1 METVFK
7 LIQPKKYISEN
18 IKLDFF
24 NDSNLKTCIQQRISP
39 NTEDEFVKHLNN
51 IRGDKQTG
59 TSFSEVTLWALAY
72 FYSEIFKD
80 QIKDNFYTL
89 NHVKGFLDGDN
100 LTSYTAI
107 DELDVEFHKLKNSPY
122 FKHCWL
128 IIQIAWFF
136 NSGKFGGHQYIDYIN
151 HFTTT
156 GKKLP
161 IELYKYDKDHLE
173 KKYTKLSNTTD
184 SMTSSNGYSIV
195 YKWYYYILFLICKEL
210 QLPTDNFIISYND
223 NREYNPLT
231 KSPKQLRGIAP
242 FKIIECDIKNAFPT
256 FIDYE
261 IGSNLRD
268 KVYNNLVVSRRTTR
282 VESKILFSKF
292 CNSGQYNSQEK
303 TIAFFK
309 ECGYTDE
316 QSIQLVKFTH
326 DPVKKFFSFMT
337 RHENI
342 AIGTFVQRNNLHRG
356 GRLHDSIIFIDDKT
370 KPCILTINNNCEFG
384 YKELNRP
391 FIKETFG
398 YGTKRLQ
405 SAYVSSI
412 PRDLVLITR
421 FEGSK
426 SEIKGIK
433 KPFRFY
439 TNHFEYIK
447 ASFNLNDYH
456 NSHLDDT
463 RSYFYSQ
470 LDKMFS
476 TLLYLNKRHLKASEL
491 YLILIHIRVN
501 SNYIFNVRALHNR
514 LRKQGWNKT
523 DVVIEVKDYDQIEM
537 KHFTKRI
544 DYIKELNR
552 ARKIVNTDYNYSNLF
567 SLIQEHISNEDYS
580 YLELD
585 VIGKRKNNGLSFAI
599 LRKYNLLV
607 TGRQRKQRKGVKKD
621 PLYNSTIKSVLIKS
635 MSLPKQQQNS
645 FAIRSIV
652 QYERE
657 LRAYNRFVNNREIT
671 KQLLL
676 VVGELVDRKTDC
688 IIERDEAIINKL
700 KTELYETSIKIR
712 CISEEVGAKLFDDM
726 FLKNENLE
734 IVPNIPEDCD
744 FETDME
750 KSIFNQ
756 VEIEDA
762 YSMGDSFFTEYLKF
776 HKLVNSD
783 IDYSPCLPT
792 KTYHLPEIEF

>member
-7 LIQPKKYISEN
+7 LIHPKKYISEN

-24 NDSNLKTCIQQRISP
+24 NDSNLKTSIQNRISK
-39 NTEDEFVKHLNN
+39 NIEDEFVKHLNN

-59 TSFSEVTLWALAY
+59 TSFSEVTLLALAY

-89 NHVKGFLDGDN
+89 NHVKAFLDGDN

-107 DELDVEFHKLKNSPY
+107 DELDVEFHKLKNTPY

-128 IIQIAWFF
+128 IIQSAWFF
-136 NSGKFGGHQYIDYIN
+136 NSDKFGGHQYIDYIN

-173 KKYTKLSNTTD
+173 KKYDELSDKTGF
-184 SMTSSNGYSIV
+184 SYVAEGYSIV
-195 YKWYYYILFLICKEL
+195 SKWHYYILFLICKEL
-210 QLPTDNFIISYND
+210 QLPTDNFKISFSD

-242 FKIIECDIKNAFPT
+242 FKIIECDIKSAFPT

-261 IGSNLRD
+261 IGSNLKD
-268 KVYNNLVVSRRTTR
+268 DVYNNLVQSKGLTRT
-282 VESKILFSKF
+282 EAKIFFSKF
-292 CNSGQYNSQEK
+292 CNSGKYTSHEE
-303 TIAFFK
+303 TIIFFK
-309 ECGYTDE
+309 ECGYTNE
-316 QSIQLVKFTH
+316 QSNKLICYTH
-326 DPVKKFFSFMT
+326 NPRKKFFSFMT
-337 RHENI
+337 RYEFS
-342 AIGTFVQRNNLHRG
+342 AIYSFIQQNNLFRG
-356 GRLHDSIIFIDDKT
+356 GRLHDSVLLIDDKI
-370 KPCILTINNNCEFG
+370 KPVILTVDKCDFG

-391 FIKETFG
+391 IVNETFG
-398 YGTKRLQ
+398 YGTKRFQ
-405 SAYVSSI
+405 SAYISSI
-412 PRDLVLITR
+412 PIGLDLITR
-421 FEGSK
+421 YEGQK
-426 SEIKGIK
+426 PKIKGINS
-433 KPFRFY
+433 PFRFY
-439 TNHFEYIK
+439 INHFEYIK

-456 NSHLDDT
+456 NSHLEDT
-463 RSYFYSQ
+463 RAYFYSQ

-476 TLLYLNKRHLKASEL
+476 TLLYLNKRQLKASEL
-491 YLILIHIRVN
+491 YLILMHIRSN
-501 SNYIFNVRALHNR
+501 SNYIFNVRALYIR

-523 DVVIEVKDYDQIEM
+523 DVIIEVKDFDQIEM

-567 SLIQEHISNEDYS
+567 SLIQEHLSNEDYS

-585 VIGKRKNNGLSFAI
+585 VIGKRDNNVLVFAI
-599 LRKYNLLV
+599 LRRYNLLV
-607 TGRQRKQRKGVKKD
+607 TGRQRKQRKRVKND
-621 PLYNSTIKSVLIKS
+621 PLYISTIKRVLIKS
-635 MSLPKQQQNS
+635 MSLPQQQQNS
-645 FAIRSIV
+645 FTKRSIV

-657 LRAYNRFVNNREIT
+657 LKAYNRLVNNREMA

-688 IIERDEAIINKL
+688 IIERNEAVTNNL
-700 KTELYETSIKIR
+700 KTQLYETITKTR
-712 CISEEVGAKLFDDM
+712 CINEEIGAKLFDEM
-726 FLKNENLE
+726 FLKNDSIE
-734 IVPNIPEDCD
+734 IVPNIPNDCD

-762 YSMGDSFFTEYLKF
+762 YSMGDSFFSEYFQF
-776 HKLVNSD
+776 HKQVNSN
-783 IDYSPCLPT
+783 IDYSNSPPT